1 MKIKRKGKVY
11 PSSSSSSSS
20 YKDAISVFK
29 LLPATILALAS
40 ALSVD
45 DREVLAY
52 MITRSITT
60 ANPSSI
66 IERHKKKCKTPHNV
80 QKLPLFECGC
90 FDCYISFWFRWD
102 SSPDRELI
110 HHAIEAFEDQLTTTE
125 FFKKN
130 GRGRKRD
137 KLVGRRDA
145 ERSADLT
152 EEIRTEPNH
161 LNDVIL
167 GPDAEDPGENDLDC
181 DGAELNGG
189 LEMEV
194 VSASAP
200 ASHHKGLARKVLPD
214 VVGLLNSR
222 LWSLW
227 SPNI

>member
-152 EEIRTEPNH
+152 EENRTEPNR
-161 LNDVIL
+161 LNDVVL
-167 GPDAEDPGENDLDC
+167 EPDAERPR
-181 DGAELNGG
+181 
-189 LEMEV
+189 
-194 VSASAP
+194 
-200 ASHHKGLARKVLPD
+200 RK
-214 VVGLLNSR
+214 
-222 LWSLW
+222 
-227 SPNI
+227 

>member
-52 MITRSITT
+52 MITRSMTT

-66 IERHKKKCKTPHNV
+66 IERQKKKCKTPHNV

-90 FDCYISFWFRWD
+90 FDCYTSFWFRWD

-145 ERSADLT
+145 ERSADIS
-152 EEIRTEPNH
+152 EEKRTEPEPLKRRRHFPFSVFSIFFNIGQWPFA
-161 LNDVIL
+161 LGRTQLRMVENGSKMWANDI
-167 GPDAEDPGENDLDC
+167 
-181 DGAELNGG
+181 
-189 LEMEV
+189 
-194 VSASAP
+194 
-200 ASHHKGLARKVLPD
+200 
-214 VVGLLNSR
+214 
-222 LWSLW
+222 SLW
-227 SPNI
+227 GALW